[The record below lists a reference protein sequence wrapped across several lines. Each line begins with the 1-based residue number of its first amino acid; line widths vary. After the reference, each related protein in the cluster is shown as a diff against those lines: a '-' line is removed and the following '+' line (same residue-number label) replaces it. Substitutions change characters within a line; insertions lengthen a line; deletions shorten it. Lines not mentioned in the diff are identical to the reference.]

1 MENLS
6 IYEKVKS
13 VPENAQKPIKAGR
26 LKGMTDINPMWRI
39 KVLTET
45 FGVCGVG
52 WKTEIVRSWIDTG
65 ANDEIVTNV
74 EILLY
79 IKVDGEWSDGIPGI
93 GGSKIVSKESGGLYT
108 NDECY
113 KMAYTDAIS
122 VACKALG
129 VGADIYWN
137 DNTKYSGNG
146 EGNDNTK
153 QEPPLTYET
162 ALELVVT
169 FGAHKGQKLKDI
181 WKTDVGYINWLME
194 NSTDARIKEAIR
206 IINAEIKK
214 ANGR

>member
-52 WKTEIVRSWIDTG
+52 WKTEIVRSWIDAG

-79 IKVDGEWSDGIPGI
+79 IMVDGEWSDGIPGI

-137 DNTKYSGNG
+137 ENTKYTGNG
-146 EGNDNTK
+146 DG
-153 QEPPLTYET
+153 EPEKPMTYET
-162 ALELVVT
+162 ALDYVIT
-169 FGAHKGQKLKDI
+169 FGKYKGEKMRDI
-181 WKTDVGYINWLME
+181 WKKDIEYIKWLDE
-194 NSTDARIKEAIR
+194 NSEVKAVRDAIR

>member
-1 MENLS
+1 MNNLE

-45 FGVCGVG
+45 FGICGVG
-52 WKTEIVRSWIDTG
+52 WKTEIVRSWIDAG

-79 IKVDGEWSDGIPGI
+79 IKVDGAWSDGIPGI

-129 VGADIYWN
+129 VGADIYW
-137 DNTKYSGNG
+137 DENTKYTGNG
-146 EGNDNTK
+146 DGNDNGK
-153 QEPPLTYET
+153 QEPALTYET
-162 ALELVVT
+162 ALDYVIT
-169 FGAHKGQKLKDI
+169 FGKYKGEKMRDI
-181 WKTDVGYINWLME
+181 WKKDIDYIKWLDE
-194 NSTDARIKEAIR
+194 NSEVKAVRDAIR